1 MSGPISVLIIDD
13 SEDDRE
19 VFRRMLER
27 GASMPYRVLEAAT
40 GEEGIALCRSARPDC
55 ILLDY
60 SLPGRNGVA
69 VLEEIRTFNP
79 FVAAVM
85 LTGQGNEMVAV
96 DVMKAG
102 AQDYFVKSS
111 IAQDGLER
119 AIAHAI
125 TQQDL
130 ASKLEQQRQSLE
142 IFTRAMA
149 HDLKEPLR
157 TIKSFGRII
166 QETGDLSAENV
177 TLIDYVLKAADNME
191 SLINSIS
198 RYTRLE
204 SQGRIEPK
212 EVSLTEALK
221 QVRTNLRQQIESRE
235 AVIVERDL
243 GTMAGDPL
251 LIAQLLQNLVSNAIH
266 YCRTAAPVVTVS
278 MERTADG
285 LLLTVA
291 DNGPG
296 IAPEYRDIIFK
307 PFKRLV
313 GREVEGSG
321 LGLAI
326 CRRIAE
332 LHGATIRC
340 EDAAGGGTAF
350 VTLFPVQAEPE
361 HAGDDSRIAAAPGA
375 QDSSTRQLGDR
386 TAEVLLVEDS
396 PADVHLTRLKLMEME
411 KVHFHLH
418 VSTNGKEALNW
429 LERRLAEKGAPA
441 VDLVLL
447 DINMP
452 IMDGFQVLENL
463 GADPRLRTIPVC
475 ILSTSSD
482 ENDLRRAREH
492 GARGYMVKPASRQQL
507 TEALSRIGNLRLVE
521 DRGVTTLV
529 A

>member
-1 MSGPISVLIIDD
+1 MAGPITILIVDD

-27 GASMPYRVLEAAT
+27 GASLPYRVIEAET
-40 GEEGIALCRSARPDC
+40 GEEGIAICRNAKPDC

-69 VLEEIRTFNP
+69 VLEEIRKFNP

-85 LTGQGNEMVAV
+85 LTGQGSEMVAV

-102 AQDYFVKSS
+102 AQDYFVKGA
-111 IAQDGLER
+111 IDQNGLER

-125 TQQDL
+125 TQQDM
-130 ASKLEQQRQSLE
+130 ANKLEQQRQSLE

-157 TIKSFGRII
+157 TIKSFGKII
-166 QETGDLSAENV
+166 RGSSDLSHENGS
-177 TLIDYVLKAADNME
+177 LLDYVLKAADNME
-191 SLINSIS
+191 NLIAGIS

-204 SQGRIEPK
+204 SQGSIDALD
-212 EVSLTEALK
+212 VSLAEVLK
-221 QVRTNLRQQIESRE
+221 QVRTNLKQQIESRQ
-235 AVIVERDL
+235 ADIVERDL
-243 GTMAGDPL
+243 GVVEGDPL
-251 LIAQLLQNLVSNAIH
+251 LIAQLLQNLISNAIH
-266 YCRTAAPVVTVS
+266 YCRDRQPVVTVS
-278 MERTADG
+278 MSRNDG
-285 LLLTVA
+285 ALLLEVS

-296 IAPEYRDIIFK
+296 IAAEYRDIIFK

-340 EDAAGGGTAF
+340 EDAPGGGAAF
-350 VTLFPVQAEPE
+350 VTAFRSQAGTHGASGGEGEGASKASSDEAPQF
-361 HAGDDSRIAAAPGA
+361 GGRIA
-375 QDSSTRQLGDR
+375 D
-386 TAEVLLVEDS
+386 VLLVEDS
-396 PADVHLTRLKLMEME
+396 PADAHLTRLKLMEME
-411 KVHFHLH
+411 KVQFNLH
-418 VSTNGKEALNW
+418 VSTNGKEALRW
-429 LERRLAEKGAPA
+429 LEQRRAETGMLP

-452 IMDGFQVLENL
+452 LMDGFQVLENL
-463 GADPRLRTIPVC
+463 GADPRFSAIPVC
-475 ILSTSSD
+475 MLSTSSD
-482 ENDLRRAREH
+482 ENDMRRARES
-492 GARGYMVKPASRQQL
+492 GARSYMVKPASRQQL
-507 TEALSRIGNLRLVE
+507 TEALAGIDNLRLVE
-521 DRGVTTLV
+521 GGGTTILV

>member
-1 MSGPISVLIIDD
+1 MAGPTTILIIDD

-19 VFRRMLER
+19 VFRRMLTR
-27 GASMPYRVLEAAT
+27 GTSVPYRVLEAAT
-40 GEEGIALCRSARPDC
+40 GEEGIVLCRDQLPDC

-69 VLEEIRTFNP
+69 VLEEIRKFNP
-79 FVAAVM
+79 FVAAIM

-102 AQDYFVKSS
+102 AQDYFVKDAIS
-111 IAQDGLER
+111 QHELER

-157 TIKSFGRII
+157 TIKSFGKII
-166 QETGDLSAENV
+166 QGSADLLPENGE
-177 TLIDYVLKAADNME
+177 LMDYVLKAADNME

-204 SQGRIEPK
+204 SQGRIQPRD
-212 EVSLTEALK
+212 VSLIDVLK
-221 QVRTNLRQQIESRE
+221 QVRTNLSQQIESRD
-235 AVIVERDL
+235 AIVIEHDL
-243 GTMAGDPL
+243 GTMAGDAL
-251 LIAQLLQNLVSNAIH
+251 LIAQLLQNLISNAIH
-266 YCRTAAPVVTVS
+266 YCRDVPPRVTVS
-278 MERTADG
+278 MERVDG
-285 LLLTVA
+285 ALRLTVA

-296 IAPEYRDIIFK
+296 IAPEYREVIFK
-307 PFKRLV
+307 PFRRLV

-332 LHGATIRC
+332 LHGATIHC
-340 EDAAGGGTAF
+340 EDAPGGGTAF
-350 VTLFPVQAEPE
+350 VTAFPAQAEPE
-361 HAGDDSRIAAAPGA
+361 RVDHATGAGTIIGA
-375 QDSSTRQLGDR
+375 QETSALRAGGRMAD
-386 TAEVLLVEDS
+386 VLLVEDS
-396 PADVHLTRLKLMEME
+396 PADVHLTRIKLMEME

-418 VSTNGKEALNW
+418 VSTNGKEALSW
-429 LERRLAEKGAPA
+429 LESRLAERGGLP

-452 IMDGFQVLENL
+452 LMDGFQVLDNL
-463 GADPRLRTIPVC
+463 GADPRFRAIPVC
-475 ILSTSSD
+475 MLSTSSD
-482 ENDLRRAREH
+482 ENDLRRAHDH

-507 TEALSRIGNLRLVE
+507 TEALEKIGNLRLVE
-521 DRGVTTLV
+521 DQGVTTLV

>member
-1 MSGPISVLIIDD
+1 MERPLTVLIIDD

-27 GASMPYRVLEAAT
+27 GASMPYRVLETAT
-40 GEEGIALCRSARPDC
+40 GEEGITLCRNGVPDC

-69 VLEEIRTFNP
+69 VLEEIRKFSP

-85 LTGQGNEMVAV
+85 LTGQGNEMIAV

-102 AQDYFVKSS
+102 AQDYFVKGS
-111 IAQDGLER
+111 ISQHELER
-119 AIAHAI
+119 AISHAV

-157 TIKSFGRII
+157 TIRSFGKII
-166 QETGDLSAENV
+166 QGAADLSPDNGA
-177 TLIDYVLKAADNME
+177 LMDYVLKAADNME

-204 SQGRIEPK
+204 SQGRIEPR
-212 EVSLTEALK
+212 EVSLTETLK
-221 QVRTNLRQQIESRE
+221 QVRTNLSQQIESRD
-235 AVIVERDL
+235 AMIIERDL
-243 GTMAGDPL
+243 GTMAGDPS
-251 LIAQLLQNLVSNAIH
+251 LIAQLLQNLISNAIH
-266 YCRTAAPVVTVS
+266 YCRAAPPRVTVS
-278 MERTADG
+278 MEQVDG
-285 LLLTVA
+285 APLLTVA

-296 IAPEYRDIIFK
+296 IAPEYREVIFK

-340 EDAAGGGTAF
+340 DDAPGGGTAF
-350 VTLFPVQAEPE
+350 VTVFPAQAESE
-361 HAGDDSRIAAAPGA
+361 QAGHHAGTGTTVGNKDM
-375 QDSSTRQLGDR
+375 STMPAGGR

-429 LERRLAEKGAPA
+429 LERRLAERGGLP

-452 IMDGFQVLENL
+452 LMDGFQVLDNL
-463 GADPRLRTIPVC
+463 GADPRFKAIPVC
-475 ILSTSSD
+475 MLSTSSD
-482 ENDLRRAREH
+482 ENDLRRAHDH
-492 GARGYMVKPASRQQL
+492 GARGYMIKPASRQQL
-507 TEALSRIGNLRLVE
+507 AEALEKIDNLRLVE
-521 DRGVTTLV
+521 DQGVTMLV

>member
-1 MSGPISVLIIDD
+1 MAGPITILIIDD

-40 GEEGIALCRSARPDC
+40 GEEGITLCRDAGPDC

-69 VLEEIRTFNP
+69 VLEEIRKFSP

-102 AQDYFVKSS
+102 AQDYFVKGS
-111 IAQDGLER
+111 ISQDGLER

-157 TIKSFGRII
+157 TIKSFGKII
-166 QETGDLSAENV
+166 QDADDLTPDNGA
-177 TLIDYVLKAADNME
+177 LMDYVLKAADNME
-191 SLINSIS
+191 SLINAIS

-204 SQGRIEPK
+204 SQGRIDPK
-212 EVSLTEALK
+212 EVSLVEVLK
-221 QVRTNLRQQIESRE
+221 QVRTNLSRQIESRDAMIIE
-235 AVIVERDL
+235 HDL
-243 GTMAGDPL
+243 GIMAGDPS
-251 LIAQLLQNLVSNAIH
+251 LIAQLLQNLISNAIH
-266 YCRTAAPVVTVS
+266 YCKDAPPRVMVS
-278 MERTADG
+278 MERVDG
-285 LLLTVA
+285 ALLLAVS

-296 IAPEYRDIIFK
+296 IAPEYREIIFK

-332 LHGATIRC
+332 LHGAAIRC
-340 EDAAGGGTAF
+340 EDAPGGGTAF
-350 VTLFPVQAEPE
+350 VTVFPVQAAPE
-361 HAGDDSRIAAAPGA
+361 QIGSDTGTGVIIDA
-375 QDSSTRQLGDR
+375 QDRPAAQAGGR
-386 TAEVLLVEDS
+386 TADVLLVEDS

-429 LERRLAEKGAPA
+429 LEKRLAERGGLP

-452 IMDGFQVLENL
+452 IMDGFQVLDNL
-463 GADPRLRTIPVC
+463 GADPRLKAIPVC
-475 ILSTSSD
+475 MLSTSGD
-482 ENDLRRAREH
+482 ENDLRRAHDH
-492 GARGYMVKPASRQQL
+492 GARGYMIKPASRQQL
-507 TEALSRIGNLRLVE
+507 TEALAKIGNLRLVE
-521 DRGVTTLV
+521 DQGVTTLV